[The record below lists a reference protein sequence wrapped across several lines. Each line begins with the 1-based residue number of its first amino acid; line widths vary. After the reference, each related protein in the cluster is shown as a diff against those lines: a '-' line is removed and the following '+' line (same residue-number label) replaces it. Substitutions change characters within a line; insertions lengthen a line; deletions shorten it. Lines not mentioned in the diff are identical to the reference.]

1 MELGINST
9 PSVQPNEVENFIKEG
24 CVLVD
29 VREIDEWTSGH
40 HVNAIHIPMGEIMA
54 VSYTHLTL
62 PTTPYV

>member
-9 PSVQPNEVENFIKEG
+9 PSVQPNEVENFIQEG
-24 CVLVD
+24 CILVD

-40 HVNAIHIPMGEIMA
+40 HVNAIHIPMGEIMET

-62 PTTPYV
+62 PTN